1 MKVKTAMSRIF
12 RRIKETE
19 KANKKYPKRKIMGE
33 EIKDIQ
39 KRRSFL
45 TATIEDP
52 VKNADKYVF
61 NAAKKK
67 KFQLIEWPSDLW
79 LKQKKIS

>member
-19 KANKKYPKRKIMGE
+19 KANKKYLKIKIMGE

-67 KFQLIEWPSDLW
+67 KFQLIE
-79 LKQKKIS
+79 

>member
-1 MKVKTAMSRIF
+1 
-12 RRIKETE
+12 
-19 KANKKYPKRKIMGE
+19 MGE

-67 KFQLIEWPSDLW
+67 KFQLIE
-79 LKQKKIS
+79 